1 MPPKFHH
8 ASLWGGIMMKMSRT
22 NQNLMVLNEG
32 LMVLVKSIALDQI
45 EVALCNKWGIN
56 SLVII
61 NK

>member
-1 MPPKFHH
+1 
-8 ASLWGGIMMKMSRT
+8 MMKMSRT
-22 NQNLMVLNEG
+22 NHNLMVLNEG